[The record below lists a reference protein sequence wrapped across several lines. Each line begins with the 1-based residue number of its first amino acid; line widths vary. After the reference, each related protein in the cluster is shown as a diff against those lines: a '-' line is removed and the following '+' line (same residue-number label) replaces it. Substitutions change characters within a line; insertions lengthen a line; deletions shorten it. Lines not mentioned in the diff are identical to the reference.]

1 MLRDLKKA
9 IKRFSSMKLN
19 KKIILSVVSITLIV
33 DIFIIITISILA
45 GNEITNKS
53 SELIKGQFEMVNKLL
68 VNKLEDFSD
77 ISLLIS
83 YDQRV
88 KDYIM
93 YNHDSKDNYL
103 EITNDAYN
111 LVRYSLD
118 SNSNFIDYISLIKF
132 NDSQLIYVGE
142 TWTNNDFR
150 DEILKSYNNAEQMN
164 LYNFKISIDKK
175 IFYKNKN
182 VINIYT
188 PIGSKYSEK
197 DIIGFLVIGI
207 AVDSLKDFYTSI
219 EGEDNYHQFI
229 INNNGVVISDKN
241 NSNIG
246 YIYYLYND
254 FIGNEGEVKTSKSI
268 INYKKIDNWDWY
280 IVNEVPRVF
289 LIKDTYITLVFI
301 ILILTIIGLVVLAIL
316 YGVINKLYEPIDVI
330 VNSISDVAKGNLDV
344 RIKNEYEGTEFRQ
357 ITRGFNLM
365 IEEINLLMQK
375 IKNEEKQMKQ
385 IELNRLQSQI
395 KPHFLYNTLEC
406 IHLQALVDGSK
417 KASRMVKALANFYR
431 VSLSSGKNL
440 IRLSDEI
447 KLVENYLIIQNMRYS
462 DIVKFNVYVDK
473 KYENILIPKMTLQ
486 PLVENAIYHGIKVK
500 NGLKGEIFLKIM
512 CDDNRIIISLSNT
525 GIIMSQA
532 DIDKINS
539 YISIFD
545 ENSGYGIRNVNRRI
559 EIIFGKEYGLLYKRN
574 KENQT
579 TVDIT
584 LPRSVD
590 ISV

>member
-150 DEILKSYNNAEQMN
+150 EEILKSYNNAEQMN

-268 INYKKIDNWDWY
+268 I
-280 IVNEVPRVF
+280 VN
-289 LIKDTYITLVFI
+289 INI
-301 ILILTIIGLVVLAIL
+301 INTS
-316 YGVINKLYEPIDVI
+316 VI
-330 VNSISDVAKGNLDV
+330 
-344 RIKNEYEGTEFRQ
+344 
-357 ITRGFNLM
+357 
-365 IEEINLLMQK
+365 
-375 IKNEEKQMKQ
+375 
-385 IELNRLQSQI
+385 
-395 KPHFLYNTLEC
+395 
-406 IHLQALVDGSK
+406 
-417 KASRMVKALANFYR
+417 
-431 VSLSSGKNL
+431 
-440 IRLSDEI
+440 
-447 KLVENYLIIQNMRYS
+447 
-462 DIVKFNVYVDK
+462 
-473 KYENILIPKMTLQ
+473 
-486 PLVENAIYHGIKVK
+486 
-500 NGLKGEIFLKIM
+500 
-512 CDDNRIIISLSNT
+512 
-525 GIIMSQA
+525 
-532 DIDKINS
+532 
-539 YISIFD
+539 
-545 ENSGYGIRNVNRRI
+545 
-559 EIIFGKEYGLLYKRN
+559 
-574 KENQT
+574 
-579 TVDIT
+579 
-584 LPRSVD
+584 
-590 ISV
+590 